1 MAYENCINVIKE
13 AAGRDLSD
21 DELLMMLESLQ
32 ARERY
37 FKLKGMASDDRE
49 ATMMAAD
56 ELARTIEMS
65 AVIERR
71 QAALNMIKRVEKVS
85 WVQNNFGN
93 NFAEGIEA
101 LLVGVNRAKTGARLS
116 AAQTQHKL
124 ISTYMAGLTTD
135 LEATGH
141 LSLFTSG
148 ALDREVSRAL
158 WSMGKEG
165 EAKALANLPKEA
177 VDIAKV
183 LHKWQEVGRTDA
195 NEAGAWI
202 RESRGYIVK
211 QSHDRAKIYAAGEKQ
226 WKADAERFFDLDRMS
241 LSGGSID
248 FILAKLYSDF
258 SSGQHLKPIPDDE
271 LAGFKGPSNLAKK
284 ISQQREVYFKDADA
298 WFDYNEKYGSG
309 NVRES
314 FVGGLRQRAMATG
327 LMQTLGSNPEAML
340 RTIINDLDQS
350 AMMKGDTDN
359 RQRLADFT
367 KPNGMADT
375 YLKAVD
381 GRADIAVNEIWARRG
396 SAFRAWETMAKLGG
410 MIFSQLNDI
419 AVFGSEMKYQGRSFF
434 SGMAD
439 AVTGLGTN
447 LKQEDR
453 RQLLASLGVAVDNI
467 AGELG
472 AMGSLQEAGSM
483 SKAMRMFMKL
493 NLSQFWTEKFRASA
507 ALGFAHH
514 LALNAPK
521 VWDDLGDE
529 LRRVLSLYDIG
540 AKEWETI
547 RASAKKHID
556 GNDYITPELVADPEV
571 ADKLRTYFTD
581 RTSFAA
587 LEPDA
592 KTKALMLQGTQAGT
606 INGEFMR
613 FMMQFKSFT
622 GAYMQKVMGRE
633 LYGRGYEGEAGFK
646 GIVGALRNGNGE
658 MQGLANVILWSTL
671 AGYASMSLK
680 DLAKGRTPRDP
691 MEAKTWQAAMLQGG
705 GMGIWGD
712 FLFGEASRFG
722 GKFSDLLV
730 GPVPAMASDFV
741 DLYHKALQGDDVAA
755 QALKKVIDHTPF
767 LNLFYTRM
775 ALDYLIIY
783 RMQEAMNSGY
793 LRRMERR
800 VEKEN
805 AQTFLLRPSEVVR

>member
-1 MAYENCINVIKE
+1 MAYENCINVINK
-13 AAGRDLSD
+13 AAGRELSD
-21 DELLMMLESLQ
+21 DEMLVMLQSLQ
-32 ARERY
+32 ARERF
-37 FKLKGMASDDRE
+37 FKLKGLANDDRE
-49 ATMMAAD
+49 ATLMAAQ
-56 ELARTIEMS
+56 ELANTIEMS

-71 QAALNMIKRVEKVS
+71 QAAMNMIKRVEKVS
-85 WVQNNFGN
+85 WVQANFGN

-101 LLVGVNRAKTGARLS
+101 MLVGVNRAKTGARMS
-116 AAQTQHKL
+116 AAQTQDKL
-124 ISTYMAGLTTD
+124 VKTYMAGLTYD

-148 ALDREVSRAL
+148 ALDRDVSRAL
-158 WSMGKEG
+158 WSMGKKD
-165 EAKALANLPKEA
+165 EAKRLGDLPQEA
-177 VDIAKV
+177 VQIAQV

-202 RESRGYIVK
+202 REAKGYIVK
-211 QSHDRAKIYAAGEKQ
+211 QSHDRAKIMAAGEKQ
-226 WKADAERFFDLDRMS
+226 WKADAERFFDLDQMS
-241 LSGGSID
+241 LSGEGID
-248 FILAKLYSDF
+248 YILSKLYSDF
-258 SSGQHLKPIPDDE
+258 ASGQHLKPIPDDE
-271 LAGFKGPSNLAKK
+271 MAGLKGPSNLAKK
-284 ISQQREVYFKDADA
+284 ISQQREVFFKDADA

-309 NVRES
+309 NLREA
-314 FVGGLRQRAMATG
+314 FVGGLAQRAKATG
-327 LMQTLGSNPEAML
+327 LMQVLGSNPEAML
-340 RTIINDLDQS
+340 RTIVNDLDQA
-350 AMMKGDTDN
+350 AMNKGDVAN
-359 RQRLADFT
+359 RDRLREFT
-367 KPNGMADT
+367 TPNGMADT

-381 GRADIAVNEIWARRG
+381 GRADIAANEIWARRG
-396 SAFRAWETMAKLGG
+396 AAFRAWETMAKLGG

-434 SGMAD
+434 SGMSD

-453 RQLLASLGVAVDNI
+453 RQLLASLGVAVDNL

-483 SKAMRMFMKL
+483 SKAMRLFMKL

-507 ALGFAHH
+507 VLGFSHY
-514 LALNAPK
+514 LAQNASLE
-521 VWDDLGDE
+521 WNALSDE
-529 LRRVLSLYDIG
+529 LRRTLGLYEIG
-540 AKEWETI
+540 AKEWDTI
-547 RASAKKHID
+547 RASNKKHID
-556 GNDYITPELVADPEV
+556 GNDYITPEHVADAAV
-571 ADKLRTYFTD
+571 ADKLKTYFID

-592 KTKALMLQGTQAGT
+592 KTKALLLQGTQAGT
-606 INGEFMR
+606 VTGEFTR

-633 LYGRGYEGEAGFK
+633 LYGRGYEGESGFAG
-646 GIVGALRNGNGE
+646 IAGALRNGNGE

-691 MEAKTWQAAMLQGG
+691 MELKTWQAAMLQGG

-712 FLFGEASRFG
+712 FLFGEANRFG

-730 GPVPAMASDFV
+730 GPVPAMVSDMV

-755 QALKKVIDHTPF
+755 QALKKAIDHTPF

-800 VEKEN
+800 VEKDN